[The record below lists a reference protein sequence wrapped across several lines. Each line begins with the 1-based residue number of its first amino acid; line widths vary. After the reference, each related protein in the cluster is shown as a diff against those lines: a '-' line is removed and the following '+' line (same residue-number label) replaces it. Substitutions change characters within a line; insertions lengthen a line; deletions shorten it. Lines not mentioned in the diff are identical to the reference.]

1 MAYLMLVDLYSQRE
15 QVQEHVRGWTPT
27 DILFWLR
34 RFGVVEEIPDAG
46 DETLYQFV
54 SNYT

>member
-1 MAYLMLVDLYSQRE
+1 MSYLMLVDLYSQRE
-15 QVQEHVRGWTPT
+15 QVEAHVRDWTPT
-27 DILFWLR
+27 DILVWMR

>member
-27 DILFWLR
+27 DILIWLR

-46 DETLYQFV
+46 DEALYQFV

>member
-1 MAYLMLVDLYSQRE
+1 MAYMMLVDLYSQRE

-27 DILFWLR
+27 DILVWLR